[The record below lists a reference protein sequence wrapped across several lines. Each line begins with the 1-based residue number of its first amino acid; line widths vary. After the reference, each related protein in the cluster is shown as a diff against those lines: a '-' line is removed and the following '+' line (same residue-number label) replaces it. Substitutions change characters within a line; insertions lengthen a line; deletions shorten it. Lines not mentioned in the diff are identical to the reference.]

1 MDDTL
6 QQLRSIQSSQTQA
19 GFQREIVRADKSSA
33 TVTCRLCSAPFEADT
48 INLRH
53 AIRAGT
59 PRFQFCG
66 RSCSRKWWHAQ
77 NPGTSAATIAKMN
90 EAPRPSVV
98 PYLRTPVT
106 LAALSRTLRSI
117 GHHPTT
123 RGGNGHVAPC
133 EALVMAAMPDWV
145 PQYVVPLGAR
155 RPGCPTHYKLDFA
168 LPEKMLDI
176 ELDGP
181 SHRARTRQVA
191 DEHRDTVLT
200 NLGWT
205 VLRIKNTEILSKSS
219 TSALREYLTSLLAGC

>member
-6 QQLRSIQSSQTQA
+6 QQLQSIQSSQTQA

-33 TVTCRLCSAPFEADT
+33 TVICRLCSAPFEADT
-48 INLRH
+48 NNLRH

-77 NPGTSAATIAKMN
+77 NPGTSAATIA
-90 EAPRPSVV
+90 
-98 PYLRTPVT
+98 
-106 LAALSRTLRSI
+106 
-117 GHHPTT
+117 
-123 RGGNGHVAPC
+123 
-133 EALVMAAMPDWV
+133 MPDWV
-145 PQYVVPLGAR
+145 PQYVVPLGTR
-155 RPGCPTHYKLDFA
+155 QPGYPTHYKLDFA
-168 LPEKMLDI
+168 LPEKMLNI

-181 SHRARTRQVA
+181 SHRARARQAA
-191 DEHRDTVLT
+191 DDRRDTMLT